1 MNKEIEEVI
10 LETRSDL
17 VKYLKETKYEYVVL
31 KFHADWCAP
40 CKVIGP
46 KVKDMVIKKAE
57 QLKAHENKFIYI
69 EVDVDE
75 CFDLYAF
82 LKSKKMVR
90 GIPTIFLYKKEIYS
104 KSEESQIFIPQSS
117 ISGAKEND
125 IQNLINLIQ

>member
-10 LETRSDL
+10 LETRTDL

-31 KFHADWCAP
+31 KFYADWCAP

-57 QLKAHENKFIYI
+57 QLKSHENKFIYI
-69 EVDVDE
+69 EVNVDE

-82 LKSKKMVR
+82 LKS
-90 GIPTIFLYKKEIYS
+90 EIYL
-104 KSEESQIFIPQSS
+104 KSEESQIFIPQNS